1 MAMGTSVFRIRIELI
16 FRRCWNL
23 ITPLRSAAAALCAAV
38 TQKRGRRAP
47 APIAPEAQPAKTGGT
62 RPAAGSR
69 ASVGYQILNAR

>member
-62 RPAAGSR
+62 AGGWKQGLSW
-69 ASVGYQILNAR
+69 LPNLKC